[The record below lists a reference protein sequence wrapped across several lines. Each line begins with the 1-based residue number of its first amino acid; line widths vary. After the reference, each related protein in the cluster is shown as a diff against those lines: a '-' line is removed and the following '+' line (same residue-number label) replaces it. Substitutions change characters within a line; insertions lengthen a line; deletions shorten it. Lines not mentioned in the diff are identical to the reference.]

1 MKALLKKYFGYDDFK
16 PLQEEIISEILQQ
29 KDCFVLM
36 ATGGGKS
43 LCYQLPALKFGGL
56 TLVISPLISLMKD
69 QVDALKACGIKA
81 EFINSSLTPKQ
92 ILEIYS
98 QLARGEIKILYVA
111 PERFG
116 LEGFNNFLKGLT
128 ISLIAVD
135 EAHCISEWGHDFRPD
150 YRNLSLLK
158 ERFPQVPLIA
168 LTATATRKVRDDII
182 AQLQLEKARFFI
194 SSFNRKNLQIS
205 VIEKKQAFSKLV
217 KLLEK
222 YKNES
227 VIIYCFSRNDT
238 EAIASDLRANNFNAQ
253 AYHAGLGA
261 KKRSSVQELFIK
273 DEVNIIVATIA
284 FGMGIDKPDVRL
296 VVHYTYPKTLENYY
310 QEIGRAGRDGLKSE
324 CVMFYTYADTRKHEF
339 FIDQI
344 EDGYLRRLSQEKL
357 NAVINFAGLTTCR
370 KKYLLGYFG
379 EDLVEGNCGGCDIC
393 LPRGKNVEEYVVKE
407 LPKNKVKKIDLVYN
421 QELFEELRALRKNLA
436 MRERVPPFVIF
447 GDMALQEMACY
458 LPTDQ
463 EAFSRINGVGAKK
476 LELFGDIFLSVI
488 NNFTQKNNF

>member
-1 MKALLKKYFGYDDFK
+1 MRALLKQYFGYDGFK
-16 PLQEEIISEILQQ
+16 PLQEEIIGEILQQ

-81 EFINSSLTPKQ
+81 EFINSSLTPKR
-92 ILEIYS
+92 ISEIYS
-98 QLARGEIKILYVA
+98 QLKNNEVKILYVA

-116 LEGFNNFLKGLT
+116 SEGFSSFLKSLT

-158 ERFPQVPLIA
+158 ERFPTVPLIA
-168 LTATATRKVRDDII
+168 LTATATRKVREDII
-182 AQLQLEKARFFI
+182 SQLQLEKAHFFI
-194 SSFNRKNLQIS
+194 SSFNRENLRIS
-205 VIEKKQAFSKLV
+205 VMEKKQAFPKLV
-217 KLLEK
+217 KLLQK

-238 EAIASDLRANNFNAQ
+238 ETIASGLRDNNFNAR
-253 AYHAGLGA
+253 AYHAGMGA
-261 KKRSSVQELFIK
+261 KQRSSVQELFIK

-344 EDGYLRRLSQEKL
+344 EDVYLRRLSQDKL

-370 KKYLLGYFG
+370 KKYLLSYFG
-379 EDLVEGNCGGCDIC
+379 EDLKDGNCGGCDIC
-393 LPRGKNVEEYVVKE
+393 LPSGENIEEYVVKE
-407 LPKNKVKKIDLVYN
+407 LPKSKVKKIDLVYN
-421 QELFEELRALRKNLA
+421 QELFEELRALRKDLA
-436 MRERVPPFVIF
+436 MREHVPPFIIF
-447 GDMALQEMACY
+447 GDAALQEMACY

-463 EAFSRINGVGAKK
+463 EAFSCINGVGAKK
-476 LELFGDIFLSVI
+476 LEQFGEIFLNVI
-488 NNFTQKNNF
+488 NNFAQKNNF

>member
-1 MKALLKKYFGYDDFK
+1 MRALLKQYFGYDGFK
-16 PLQEEIISEILQQ
+16 PLQEEIIGEILQQ

-81 EFINSSLTPKQ
+81 EFINSSLTPKR
-92 ILEIYS
+92 ISEIYS
-98 QLARGEIKILYVA
+98 QLKNNEVKILYVA

-116 LEGFNNFLKGLT
+116 SEGFSSFLKSLT

-158 ERFPQVPLIA
+158 ERFPTVPLIA
-168 LTATATRKVRDDII
+168 LTATATRKVREDII
-182 AQLQLEKARFFI
+182 SQLQLEKAHFFI
-194 SSFNRKNLQIS
+194 SSFNRENLRIS
-205 VIEKKQAFSKLV
+205 VIEKKQAFPKLV
-217 KLLEK
+217 KLLQK

-238 EAIASDLRANNFNAQ
+238 ETIASGLRDNNFNAR
-253 AYHAGLGA
+253 AYHAGMGA
-261 KKRSSVQELFIK
+261 KQRSSVQELFIK

-344 EDGYLRRLSQEKL
+344 EDVYLRRLSQDKL
-357 NAVINFAGLTTCR
+357 NAVINFAG
-370 KKYLLGYFG
+370 
-379 EDLVEGNCGGCDIC
+379 
-393 LPRGKNVEEYVVKE
+393 
-407 LPKNKVKKIDLVYN
+407 
-421 QELFEELRALRKNLA
+421 
-436 MRERVPPFVIF
+436 
-447 GDMALQEMACY
+447 
-458 LPTDQ
+458 
-463 EAFSRINGVGAKK
+463 
-476 LELFGDIFLSVI
+476 
-488 NNFTQKNNF
+488 